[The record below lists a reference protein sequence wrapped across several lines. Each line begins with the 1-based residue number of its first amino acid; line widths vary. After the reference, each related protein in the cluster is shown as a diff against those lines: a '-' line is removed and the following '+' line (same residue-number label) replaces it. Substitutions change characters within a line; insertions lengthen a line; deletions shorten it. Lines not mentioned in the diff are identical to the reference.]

1 MFVSGLEL
9 KLLRILGVLHDRK
22 AVTSLEYG
30 ILASILGLALVNI
43 FKGFGSTLA
52 SLFTKVG
59 SAI

>member
-1 MFVSGLEL
+1 M
-9 KLLRILGVLHDRK
+9 LRILGVLHDRK